1 MLNRIKDIIYN
12 LVGWLARLGQATTHS
27 GKVLIVRVDEIG
39 DYMLWRPMIP
49 ELCKADRFS
58 GKQFTLV
65 GNSSWRSLY
74 EQLDAD
80 TFDKTLW
87 LDKTRFKQDLIY
99 RYRFL
104 KQIHKEGFGWVI
116 NPTYSRD
123 KRNDDAIVKA
133 AAAAENFGMVANTE
147 NWRTYDSGYDRNLY
161 QHYWVGPTTP
171 LFELIRNQKFT
182 EYVTG
187 KNIET
192 IHWQIPNAK
201 LPTLSFALPEKFVV
215 IFPGSRSKLRIW
227 PAAYFAEVAQYF
239 HENHGMAIVICGGSG
254 DRIYA
259 DAFKEAF
266 AGLVTDLTGATRLP
280 ELLSIL
286 HRAAALVSVDTGSV
300 HLAAAVGCRVL
311 GIFNGSQYGRFSP
324 YPIEISN
331 KVISIYPTEIAE
343 DLVNPTIIQ
352 NKYLYT
358 VTIPYQWV
366 QPKQV
371 IEKLN
376 HSFHA

>member
-12 LVGWLARLGQATTHS
+12 LVGWLARLGPATTHS

-49 ELCKADRFS
+49 ELCKADQFN
-58 GKQFTLV
+58 GMHFTLC

-80 TFDKTLW
+80 TFDQTVW
-87 LDKTRFKQDLIY
+87 LDKTRFKQDLFY

-104 KQIHKEGFGWVI
+104 QQIHKKGFSWVI

-133 AAAAENFGMVANTE
+133 AAAPENFGMVANTE
-147 NWRTYDSGYDRNLY
+147 NWRSYDKGYDRNLY
-161 QHYWVGPTTP
+161 LHCWAGPATP
-171 LFELIRNQKFT
+171 LFELTRNRKFT

-192 IHWQIPNAK
+192 IHWQIPEAK
-201 LPTLSFALPEKFVV
+201 LPALSIALPEKFVV
-215 IFPGSRSKLRIW
+215 IFPGSRSKHRIW

-239 HENHGMAIVICGGSG
+239 QENHGMAIVICGGNG

-324 YPIEISN
+324 YPLEMSN

-343 DLVNPTIIQ
+343 DLVNPTMIQ
-352 NKYLYT
+352 QKYLYT